1 MGQIHKRFTDE
12 QVRLLMQSYD
22 QGQLNRRELQE
33 LLDIGRS
40 RFFAL
45 LKDYR
50 RDPAEFSIDYQRAT
64 PARLSADVEAEMAQ
78 ALLREKEIVEDPNL
92 PISGYNYTAIKDRLA
107 AKGISVSVTTI
118 IKRAKQLDCYKPRKK
133 RKTHDREV
141 LTASIGAL
149 IQHDASLHQWSPYAQ
164 EKWYLVTSIDDY
176 SRKLLFAD
184 FFPKETTWTHILAT
198 QALLQ
203 QYGLP
208 LRYYVDSL
216 RVFRFVQG
224 RDSFWRKHVL
234 ETDDVDTQWGKM
246 MRLLGIDVVHA
257 LSPQAKGKVER
268 PYRWLQDRI
277 VRTCVYENLSTME
290 EVRSVL
296 KAEVDRYNNRQVHST
311 TGEIPNIRFQKA
323 KKEGNSLFRK
333 FTIPK
338 PYRSPKDVFCLRTS
352 RMVNGYRRISL
363 FKHQIEAPNVPLRED
378 VDVHLVPD
386 LTKQLMHIRIWWKDK
401 MVHSMSLPLPGFR
414 VHF

>member
-149 IQHDASLHQWSPYAQ
+149 IQHDASLHQWSPYAK

-363 FKHQIEAPNVPLRED
+363 FKHQIEVPNVPLRED

>member
-50 RDPAEFSIDYQRAT
+50 RDPVEFSIDYQRAT

-363 FKHQIEAPNVPLRED
+363 FKHQIEVPNVPLREN

-401 MVHSMSLPLPGFR
+401 MVHSMSLPLHGFR

>member
-333 FTIPK
+333 FTMPK

-363 FKHQIEAPNVPLRED
+363 FKHQIEVPNVPLRED

-401 MVHSMSLPLPGFR
+401 MVHSMSLPLHGFR